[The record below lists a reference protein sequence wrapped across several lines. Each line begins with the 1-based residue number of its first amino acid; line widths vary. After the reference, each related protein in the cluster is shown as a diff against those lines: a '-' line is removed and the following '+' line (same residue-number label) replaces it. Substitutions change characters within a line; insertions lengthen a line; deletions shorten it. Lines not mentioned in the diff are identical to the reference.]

1 MKHKFLALLALF
13 VIVACVPAAISL
25 VRVVFAVVSSPSFDI
40 IARETSPDHLLDA
53 VHVMPRT
60 NATMGFVHWVY
71 ITEAGG
77 TIADNRFLIADADD
91 RVFAADK
98 VDGEI
103 SLTWTTNSELAI
115 RAKSAHIFKSKG
127 AVVQLPNGETRR
139 VAIRLDIDDP
149 RRP

>member
-13 VIVACVPAAISL
+13 VIVACVPAAVSL
-25 VRVVFAVVSSPSFDI
+25 VGLIFAVVRSPSFDI
-40 IARETSPDHLLDA
+40 VARKNSPDHLLDA

-71 ITEAGG
+71 VTGAGDV
-77 TIADNRFLIADADD
+77 IPDYRFFIPDADNRI
-91 RVFAADK
+91 FAAEK

-103 SLTWTTNSELAI
+103 SLTWTTNSELNI
-115 RAKSAHIFKSKG
+115 RAKSARVFKSKG
-127 AVVQLPNGETRR
+127 AVIRMPDGETRQIT
-139 VAIRLDIDDP
+139 VRLDIDDL

>member
-13 VIVACVPAAISL
+13 VIVACVPAAVSL
-25 VRVVFAVVSSPSFDI
+25 VRVVFAVVRSPSFDI

-53 VHVMPRT
+53 VHVVPRT

-71 ITEAGG
+71 IMEAGG
-77 TIADNRFLIADADD
+77 TIVDYRFFIPDADN

-98 VDGEI
+98 VDGGV
-103 SLTWTTNSELAI
+103 SMTWTANSELAI
-115 RAKSAHIFKSKG
+115 TAKSARVFKSKG
-127 AVVQLPNGETRR
+127 TMIRLPNGEVRQ
-139 VAIRLDIDDP
+139 VAIRLDIGDL

>member
-13 VIVACVPAAISL
+13 VIVACVPAAVSL
-25 VRVVFAVVSSPSFDI
+25 VGLVSAVVRSPRFDI
-40 IARETSPDHLLDA
+40 VARETSPDHLLDA

-71 ITEAGG
+71 IARAGDV
-77 TIADNRFLIADADD
+77 IPDYRFFMPDADN

-98 VDGEI
+98 VDDEI
-103 SLTWTTNSELAI
+103 SLTWTTNSELNI
-115 RAKSAHIFKSKG
+115 RAKSARVFKSKE
-127 AVVQLPNGETRR
+127 AVIRLPDGETRQIT
-139 VAIRLDIDDP
+139 VRLDIDDL

>member
-1 MKHKFLALLALF
+1 MKHKYLALLVLF
-13 VIVACVPAAISL
+13 VIVATLPATVSL
-25 VRVVFAVVSSPSFDI
+25 VHVVFLAMRSPSFDI

-53 VHVMPRT
+53 IHVMLRA

-77 TIADNRFLIADADD
+77 VIPDYRFFIPDADN

-98 VDGEI
+98 VDGGI

-115 RAKSAHIFKSKG
+115 SAKSARVFKSKG
-127 AVVQLPNGETRR
+127 TVIRLPNGEVRQ
-139 VAIRLDIDDP
+139 VVIRLDGDLRQP
-149 RRP
+149 